1 MTSSAAPSSRP
12 TRSADIESITTI
24 IAWGAQV
31 VSVIVSNHVLDA
43 STLVPPSFTD
53 SSSPDVSLNL
63 VSLVRTM
70 NGVILILAVIGFI
83 TAFYVVAADNK
94 MGGAVLSVALA
105 GISLSVSL
113 TIGCLVTAE
122 ASNPSAW
129 IYLVNV
135 LPAVVLLVSAATL
148 HRHAS
153 TPEVAQYGGT
163 CPSGRGH
170 PARSGTG
177 LPSPTASK
185 VPGCTRM
192 SPAARGSPRRR
203 TRLRTAPAGRPR
215 RRPRARPGPGRGGAR
230 RRRRRA
236 GHCRPRR
243 AGRHRWCPGAP
254 RRRPRPRRPR

>member
-1 MTSSAAPSSRP
+1 MTSSTALSSRP
-12 TRSADIESITTI
+12 TRSADIESIITI

-31 VSVIVSNHVLDA
+31 LGVIVLNQVLDA
-43 STLVPPSFTD
+43 STLVPPSFSD
-53 SSSPDVSLNL
+53 SASPGVGLHL

-70 NGVILILAVIGFI
+70 NSVILILAVGFI

-148 HRHAS
+148 HHTS
-153 TPEVAQYGGT
+153 TPEM
-163 CPSGRGH
+163 
-170 PARSGTG
+170 AR
-177 LPSPTASK
+177 
-185 VPGCTRM
+185 
-192 SPAARGSPRRR
+192 
-203 TRLRTAPAGRPR
+203 
-215 RRPRARPGPGRGGAR
+215 
-230 RRRRRA
+230 
-236 GHCRPRR
+236 
-243 AGRHRWCPGAP
+243 
-254 RRRPRPRRPR
+254 

>member
-31 VSVIVSNHVLDA
+31 VGVSVSKHVFDA
-43 STLVPPSFTD
+43 SSLVPPSFSD
-53 SSSPDVSLNL
+53 SSSPDVGLHL

-70 NGVILILAVIGFI
+70 NSVILILAVIGFI

-122 ASNPSAW
+122 TPSPSAW

-135 LPAVVLLVSAATL
+135 LPAVVLLVSAAII
-148 HRHAS
+148 HRHTS
-153 TPEVAQYGGT
+153 TPEVA
-163 CPSGRGH
+163 R
-170 PARSGTG
+170 
-177 LPSPTASK
+177 
-185 VPGCTRM
+185 
-192 SPAARGSPRRR
+192 
-203 TRLRTAPAGRPR
+203 
-215 RRPRARPGPGRGGAR
+215 
-230 RRRRRA
+230 
-236 GHCRPRR
+236 
-243 AGRHRWCPGAP
+243 
-254 RRRPRPRRPR
+254 

>member
-12 TRSADIESITTI
+12 TRSADIESIITI

-70 NGVILILAVIGFI
+70 NSVILVLAVIGFI

-94 MGGAVLSVALA
+94 MGGAALSVALA
-105 GISLSVSL
+105 SISLSVSL

-148 HRHAS
+148 HHHTS
-153 TPEVAQYGGT
+153 TPEKAQ
-163 CPSGRGH
+163 
-170 PARSGTG
+170 
-177 LPSPTASK
+177 
-185 VPGCTRM
+185 
-192 SPAARGSPRRR
+192 
-203 TRLRTAPAGRPR
+203 
-215 RRPRARPGPGRGGAR
+215 
-230 RRRRRA
+230 
-236 GHCRPRR
+236 
-243 AGRHRWCPGAP
+243 
-254 RRRPRPRRPR
+254 